1 METKQHHAVLFPF
14 MAKGHIIPLLHFA
27 HLLLRRRIHVT
38 VLTTPATRSFVAD
51 HLAGHPS
58 SDVVTI
64 PFPQLGI
71 LPPGVESSDKLPS
84 MSLFP
89 RFAMSTKLMQPDF
102 ERALGTLHGTRPVDF
117 LVSDGFLGW
126 TLESANKFGIPRL
139 VFYGMSCY
147 ASCICKA
154 VGDGNLLAGADLADD
169 DPVTLPEF
177 PWIQVTRNDIEP
189 PFSDPEPKGP
199 YFDFHISCFV
209 SSANSFGLII
219 NGCYEVE
226 PLFVDHWN
234 RHALPKAWCVGPFCL
249 AEPDNRSNSN
259 ATNGPTV
266 VQPNNKAPAWWMKW
280 LDQKLE
286 QGVPILYVAFG
297 SQAEISS
304 DQVKEI
310 ARGLEDSRVSFLWV
324 IKNRDL
330 ELVEDRF
337 EDRGVVVREWV
348 DQREILT
355 HPSVQGFLSHCG
367 LNSTMEA
374 ISAGVPILAW
384 PMMAEQPLNARMVAE
399 EIKVGLRVETC
410 DGSVKGFVTRV
421 GLSKMVKEL
430 MEGER
435 GKEARK
441 RTKEYGKI
449 TRKAMEEGAGSSWRN
464 LDLLIDEICERKEA

>member
-1 METKQHHAVLFPF
+1 METKQYYHAVLFPF

-27 HLLLRRRIHVT
+27 HLLLRRRSIHVT
-38 VLTTPATRSFVAD
+38 FVTTPATRSFVAD
-51 HLAGHPS
+51 HLGGHPS
-58 SDVVTI
+58 SDVVAI
-64 PFPQLGI
+64 PFPQGI
-71 LPPGVESSDKLPS
+71 VPPGVESSDKLPS

-89 RFAMSTKLMQPDF
+89 RFVMSTKLMLPDF

-147 ASCICKA
+147 ASCICKT

-177 PWIQVTRNDIEP
+177 PWIQVTRNDFEP

-199 YFDFHISCFV
+199 YFDFHVSCFV
-209 SSANSFGLII
+209 SSANSFGLIV
-219 NGCYEVE
+219 NGCYELE
-226 PLFVDHWN
+226 PFFVDHWN

-249 AEPDNRSNSN
+249 AEPDNINRSMP
-259 ATNGPTV
+259 G
-266 VQPNNKAPAWWMKW
+266 WWIEW
-280 LDQKLE
+280 LDRKLE

-304 DQVKEI
+304 NQVKEI
-310 ARGLEDSRVSFLWV
+310 GRGLEDSGVSFLWV
-324 IKNRDL
+324 IKNRDSEL
-330 ELVEDRF
+330 EEDRF
-337 EDRGVVVREWV
+337 EDQVKDRGIVVREWV

-374 ISAGVPILAW
+374 ISVGVPILAW
-384 PMMAEQPLNARMVAE
+384 PMMAEQPLNARMVVE
-399 EIKVGLRVETC
+399 EIKVGLRVETF
-410 DGSVKGFVTRV
+410 DGSVRGFVTRD
-421 GLSKMVKEL
+421 GLAKMVKEL

-435 GKEARK
+435 GKKVRK
-441 RTKEYGKI
+441 RAKEYGEMAE
-449 TRKAMEEGAGSSWRN
+449 KAMEEGTGSSWRN
-464 LDLLIDEICERKEA
+464 LNSLMGEICKRKEA